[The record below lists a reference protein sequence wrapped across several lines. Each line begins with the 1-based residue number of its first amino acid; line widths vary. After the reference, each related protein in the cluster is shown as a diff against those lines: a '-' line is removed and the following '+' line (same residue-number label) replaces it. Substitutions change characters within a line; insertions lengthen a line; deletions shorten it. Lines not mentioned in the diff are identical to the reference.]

1 MSKVY
6 KRVEYLKRCVLVGR
20 EEKEEE
26 DLQEPQVAPSLEEFA
41 ELREMVLQEAKEEAK
56 RIVEEAKKEAEAIR
70 KKAYEEGWHEGER
83 KAREAI
89 RRSWEEKV
97 AVFERLVLEFTR
109 ARKHNFEVLREP
121 LVDLVFAL
129 AEKIIQREAERVPFV
144 GETVARALLRLSQRE
159 RVIVRVNPEE
169 CALVREM
176 KEDLFRRVDG
186 LEFLEVKEDPRVKRG
201 GCIVETQFGNVDA
214 RIETQVAILRE
225 EVERILA
232 EEDHVESG
240 EDSGTPERN

>member
-20 EEKEEE
+20 EEKEEN
-26 DLQEPQVAPSLEEFA
+26 LQEPQVTPSLEEFA
-41 ELREMVLQEAKEEAK
+41 ELREMVLREAEEEAK
-56 RIVEEAKKEAEAIR
+56 RVVEEAKKEAEAIR

-83 KAREAI
+83 KAQEAI

-129 AEKIIQREAERVPFV
+129 AEKIIQREAERAPFV
-144 GETVARALLRLSQRE
+144 GETIARALLRLPQRE

-186 LEFLEVKEDPRVKRG
+186 LEFLEVKEDPRVARG

-214 RIETQVAILRE
+214 RIETQIAILRE

-232 EEDHVESG
+232 EEDHVERG
-240 EDSGTPERN
+240 EDSGTSERN